1 MCRPGPAASTF
12 PRKGTDVEIPYLGE
26 LVLIALTGVVCTV
39 VLSRLRIPVVAGL
52 LAAGMLLGP
61 NGLALVKSEQ
71 RIETL
76 AEVGVVLLLFSVGL
90 EFSLR
95 RLRHIARQ
103 VVLGGLLQVGLTT
116 GAVAGLALLLGEPPA
131 RSLFYGLAFALSS
144 TAIVLQELSA
154 RGELDAPHGRLV
166 VGTLIF
172 QDLCV
177 IPIVLLL
184 PLLAGKS
191 PQQAPSGGVFQ
202 ALAVAAAL
210 LAGAVLLG
218 RWLLPRV
225 LTRVDRLRSREI
237 FVLAVL
243 GVCLGTAWLTSLLGL
258 SLALGAFLGGMV
270 LSESDFGR
278 RALADVLPLRAA
290 FTSLFFISM
299 GMLFDARVIFQQPA
313 LVGIL
318 LLGLIAGKAAV
329 AALAGLALRL
339 PARVAWLSGAS
350 LAQFSEFGF
359 VVVAAGSRLG
369 LIDSPQTRALWCAGV
384 LSMFLTPLVMRLAPH
399 LTAGER
405 LLRPLERLLGVRGMD
420 EPAPEHAELSGHVVV
435 VGFGPG
441 GQLLCQALAELGLPY
456 LVLELNAETV
466 RRARAHNL
474 PVYYGDATS
483 PEALEHAQVCHARLL
498 SLLINDPSGARRVV
512 DAVRRAAPELP
523 VLVRSR
529 YLAEA
534 AGLRRLGVAD
544 AVVEE
549 LESGMEMTARV
560 LRRMGVA
567 RNLIVE
573 RIQEARRATQESERP
588 LVVPRPSFTDMSELA
603 DLKVETFL
611 VRESAHAL
619 GRSTLELDL
628 RSRSGALVLAVR
640 RQGRV
645 AQPAPSQRFEAGDV
659 LFLLGEGPAVRNAI
673 DILERG
679 EVSQPPDAP
688 ASA

>member
-1 MCRPGPAASTF
+1 MS
-12 PRKGTDVEIPYLGE
+12 IPYLGE
-26 LVLIALTGVVCTV
+26 LVLIALSGVICTV
-39 VLSRLRIPVVAGL
+39 VLSRLRVPVVAGL

-95 RLRHIARQ
+95 RLRHIVRQ
-103 VVLGGLLQVGLTT
+103 VVLGGLLQVGLTV
-116 GAVAGLALLLGEPPA
+116 GAVTGLSVLMGETA
-131 RSLFYGLAFALSS
+131 ERSLFYGLAFALSS

-154 RGELDAPHGRLV
+154 RGEIDAPHGRLV

-184 PLLAGKS
+184 PLLAGK
-191 PQQAPSGGVFQ
+191 APASASSGGWWQ
-202 ALAVAAAL
+202 ALLVASAL
-210 LAGAVLLG
+210 IAGAILLG

-225 LTRVDRLRSREI
+225 LARVDRLRSREI

-243 GVCLGTAWLTSLLGL
+243 GVCLGTAWMTSLLGL

-270 LSESDFGR
+270 LSESDFGH
-278 RALADVLPLRAA
+278 RALSDVLPLRAA

-299 GMLFDARVIFQQPA
+299 GMLFDARVAIQQPA
-313 LVGIL
+313 LVGVL

-329 AALAGLALRL
+329 AALAGLTLRL
-339 PARVAWLSGAS
+339 PARVAWLAGAS

-369 LIDSPQTRALWCAGV
+369 LIETPQTRALWCAGV

-399 LTAGER
+399 VTAGER

-420 EPAPEHAELSGHVVV
+420 EPVPEHSTLSGHVVV
-435 VGFGPG
+435 VGYGPG
-441 GQLLCQALAELGLPY
+441 GQMLCQALSELGLPY

-466 RRARAHNL
+466 RRARELGL

-483 PEALEHAQVCHARLL
+483 PEALESAQVRRARLL
-498 SLLINDPSGARRVV
+498 TLLINDPAGARRVV
-512 DAVRRAAPELP
+512 DAVRRVAPELP
-523 VLVRSR
+523 ILVRSR

-534 AGLRRLGVAD
+534 SSLRRLGVSD

-573 RIQEARRATQESERP
+573 RIREARRATQESERP
-588 LVVPRPSFTDMSELA
+588 VVVPRPALGELGELA

-611 VRESAHAL
+611 VRASAHAC
-619 GRSTLELDL
+619 GRSPQELDL

-640 RQGRV
+640 RRGQV
-645 AQPAPSQRFEAGDV
+645 AQSAPEQRFEEGDV
-659 LFLLGEGPAVRNAI
+659 LFLLGEGPAVRTAI
-673 DILERG
+673 DILEHG
-679 EVSQPPDAP
+679 EVSQPPPAAP
-688 ASA
+688 PA